1 MIEIDNPKEF
11 DFAIAGTIQHLGAPQ
26 RWGGVREEKMFFRE
40 ILSLNL
46 HSTGFSLQS

>member
-26 RWGGVREEKMFFRE
+26 RWGGPGRKDV
-40 ILSLNL
+40 L
-46 HSTGFSLQS
+46 